1 MRIALITSS
10 FLPRAG
16 GVEEH
21 VANTALQ
28 LRQLGHDVVV
38 WATDQGDEVE
48 EEFHGIPLRYLPCP
62 LPARAAGP
70 AARFLAAAPLAWRAW
85 WRAFRQDRPDVLHI
99 HCFGPNGHYATALSR
114 VTGTPLVLSNH
125 GETFSD
131 AHGAFQ
137 SSRLLRSGLR
147 AGLKRAAAVTA
158 CSQFA
163 ADDLTRFGIDA
174 GAVEVVFNGIDL
186 DEPAGEPVTGLPQ
199 KYVLGVGRLVGTK
212 GFDHLIRAFATIAA
226 TEAAADV
233 GLVIAGEG
241 PQAAALAETAAEAGV
256 ADRVHFTG
264 RLHRPQVVTV
274 MARAQLL
281 VVPSLVE
288 AFGITV
294 LEGWRASIPVL
305 VTDHGGPPEFVDDG
319 VTGLLI
325 DPQDVAGM
333 GQQIAGLL
341 ADPQRRA
348 ALGAAGNAAVQSF
361 TWERVAD
368 RYQELY
374 GALQPTTRGSS

>member
-1 MRIALITSS
+1 MRIVLVTSS

-28 LRQLGHDVVV
+28 LKQLGHDVVV
-38 WATDQGDEVE
+38 WAADQGDEVPD
-48 EEFHGIPLRYLPCP
+48 EFHGIPLRYLPCP

-70 AARFLAAAPLAWRAW
+70 AARFFAAAPKAWRAW
-85 WRAFRQDRPDVLHI
+85 RRAWYEDRPDVLHI
-99 HCFGPNGHYATALSR
+99 HCFGPNGLYATALSR
-114 VTGTPLVLSNH
+114 ITGTPLVLSNH

-131 AHGAFQ
+131 AHGAFE
-137 SSRLLRSGLR
+137 SSRLLRMGLR

-163 ADDLTRFGIDA
+163 ADDLTRFGVDSEAI
-174 GAVEVVFNGIDL
+174 EVVFNGIDL
-186 DEPAGEPVTGLPQ
+186 HEPAGEPAPGLPR
-199 KYVLGVGRLVGTK
+199 KYVLGVGRLVSTK

-226 TEAAADV
+226 APAAADV
-233 GLVIAGEG
+233 DLVIAGEG
-241 PQAAALAETAAEAGV
+241 PQAAALAETAAESGV

-264 RLHRPQVVTV
+264 RLQRPQVVTV
-274 MARAQLL
+274 MAKAQLL
-281 VVPSLVE
+281 VVPSRVE

-305 VTDHGGPPEFVDDG
+305 ATDHGGPPEFVDHG

-325 DPQDVAGM
+325 DPQDVPGM
-333 GQQIAGLL
+333 GERIASLL
-341 ADPQRRA
+341 ADDAQRTA
-348 ALGAAGNAAVQSF
+348 VGGAGNAQVQSF
-361 TWERVAD
+361 TWDRVAQ
-368 RYQELY
+368 RYHELY
-374 GALQPTTRGSS
+374 GELGPSA